1 MICVTGA
8 NGQLGLH
15 IQEHLSKKCYEY
27 IPVERSKLD
36 ISNDEEVKN
45 FFKNINLTLLI
56 NAAAY
61 TDVEKAERNIQEAYL
76 VNEKGVRNLTNI
88 CNLKDAPIVHFSTD
102 YVFNGTSTMPYQS
115 EDKTDPINVYGQSK
129 LAGELIL
136 KKHANKFLLVRT
148 SWVFSEYGK
157 NFFKTILNLAKE
169 NTVLKIVSDQY
180 GNPTYAG
187 DLAQALVSAIP
198 EIFSSRNINQIYH
211 YGGDDTCSWYEF
223 ANEICTQAVSQ
234 KILDQMPNIIPVPA
248 SEFITDANRPMY
260 SVLDSSNFC
269 SNFNQIKSNW
279 KLAITKILKDN

>member
-15 IQEHLSKKCYEY
+15 IQEHLKKQCYEY

-36 ISNDEEVKN
+36 ISSNEEVKD

-61 TDVEKAERNIQEAYL
+61 TDVDKAERKVKEAYL

-88 CNLKDAPIVHFSTD
+88 CNENDAPIIHVSTD
-102 YVFNGTSTMPYQS
+102 YVFNGTSTKPYQS
-115 EDKTDPINVYGQSK
+115 DDKTDPINVYGQSK
-129 LAGELIL
+129 LAGEITI
-136 KKHANKFLLVRT
+136 KKHANKFLLLRT

-187 DLAQALVSAIP
+187 DLAEALVSAIP
-198 EIFSSRNINQIYH
+198 KIFSNQNINQVYH
-211 YGGDDTCSWYEF
+211 YGGDDACSWYEF
-223 ANEICTQAVSQ
+223 ANEICAQAVSQ
-234 KILDQMPNIIPVPA
+234 KIIYQMPNIIPVSA
-248 SEFITDANRPMY
+248 SEFVTEANRPSY

-269 SNFNQIKSNW
+269 TDFNQ
-279 KLAITKILKDN
+279 ILKDN